1 MNAVTLLEDEHVTL
15 KRMLRELDATTERA
29 VKTRT
34 ELLEKVTD
42 ALRAHETI
50 EEELFYPAL
59 KRHPKAKDIVLE
71 GIEEHNVVDILLGE
85 LATLAVDDEAWGA
98 KAGVMIANIQHH
110 IEEEEDDMF
119 VKARQV
125 FSAEELR
132 DLGEAM
138 AARRAEVKAMG

>member
-1 MNAVTLLEDEHVTL
+1 MNAVTLLEEEHVTL
-15 KRMLRELDATTERA
+15 KRMLRDLDATTERA
-29 VKTRT
+29 VRTRT
-34 ELLEKVTD
+34 ELLAKVTD

-59 KRHPKAKDIVLE
+59 KRHPRAKDIVLE
-71 GIEEHNVVDILLGE
+71 GIEEHNVVDSLLGE

-98 KAGVMIANIQHH
+98 KASVMIENIEHH